1 MSPAAGTGLA
11 GELGCSRRED
21 SKGYQKLWREKNRD
35 KSNAYHREYYH
46 NVIKKDPK
54 QLKAKLTSGVWTR
67 RKAKYGI
74 TKPEYDALVLNQ
86 KGRCAIC
93 KDRVGDALRV
103 DHDHETGKVRALLC
117 TNCNSAFGLFKEN
130 RDTLAN
136 ALNYHE
142 KHCQKK

>member
-11 GELGCSRRED
+11 GELGFLRRDDPTAYSRA
-21 SKGYQKLWREKNRD
+21 WRAKNSEKN
-35 KSNAYHREYYH
+35 NAYMRDYYH
-46 NVIKKDPK
+46 RVTKKDPAK
-54 QLKAKLTSGVWTR
+54 LKAKLAHGTWVR

-74 TKPEYDALVLNQ
+74 TKPEYEAMVLNQ

-93 KDRVGDALRV
+93 KSKVGDALRV
-103 DHDHETGKVRALLC
+103 DHDHDTGKVRALLC
-117 TNCNSAFGLFKEN
+117 SNCNIAFGLFKEN

-142 KHCQKK
+142 KHCQK